1 MKTILQHQD
10 IEVIINENIL
20 IIRNSKLC
28 RKFDLNSGAPKTI
41 SLANKDNIEF
51 ASSEKTTA
59 DLAFIGM
66 YSACANERIKWNLLD
81 ITAQI
86 IPDSFLDSEHVK
98 ISITMEEPFAET
110 KYQRDYIIYP
120 NFPAISVQNSI
131 SLEVQP
137 HVYWSSRGNLTKGR
151 FFTEQRES
159 IVDSICCAPEYQPK
173 LAVQFR
179 GRTDYN
185 NELVVETPI
194 TNQEKINGNL
204 LFCENNEGAGFL
216 FLQEAPPSEERR
228 DLEEYD
234 FKITQNQIDSC
245 CWGIHPSEAV
255 RNSKFTSYR
264 HDLILYSSLE
274 ERTTLL
280 KDFLRLRFHS
290 KTPEIMVN
298 PWGCGKFRQ
307 YINEEFLLD
316 EIKASSEVGADY
328 YQIDDEWQTGKGLAS
343 IQTYN
348 QRIRENF
355 WTISQEKLNGSFDNI
370 VKLANQVGIKPALW
384 IAPSMNCEYEDW
396 QTQAELILD
405 FHKKYGFEN
414 FKIDGVLIRSKKAE
428 DNLRSLLEYVRT
440 QTNGKVSFNLDTT
453 NGQRPGYFLFLEYGN
468 IFLENRYCYTCFDA
482 AYRYHPERT
491 LRNLW
496 DLTKYLNPQDLQIEI
511 PCMDDINY
519 ETYKDKEDLLPDVYS
534 QEYWAAISLFAN
546 PLLWTA
552 PSKITQK
559 SKDTIKKIT
568 SLHKKY
574 RDELALCQ
582 ITSIGEQP
590 NGKAITGFLACNKV
604 NKKKFLLLFREKDS
618 LTNKITLQLPQI
630 ENPNWEIISGNG
642 SITLTSNNTITIELN
657 AKEYLFAQI

>member
-10 IEVIINENIL
+10 IEVLFYDTLL

-28 RKFDLNSGAPKTI
+28 RKFDLSSGAPKTI
-41 SLANKDNIEF
+41 SLTDENSTEF
-51 ASSEKTTA
+51 ACPDKANS

-66 YSACANERIKWNLLD
+66 HSSCANERIQWKLTD
-81 ITAQI
+81 ITAQVI
-86 IPDSFLDSEHVK
+86 WDSYLDSEHVK
-98 ISITMEEPFAET
+98 VTIFMEEPFAET

-120 NFPAISVQNSI
+120 YFPAISVQNSI

-137 HVYWSSRGNLTKGR
+137 LVYWSNRGNLTKGR

-159 IVDSICCAPEYQPK
+159 VVDSICHAPEFQPK

-179 GRTDYN
+179 GRTDYT

-194 TNQEKINGNL
+194 TNQQFVNGNL
-204 LFCENNEGAGFL
+204 LYCENDSHLGFF

-228 DLEEYD
+228 DLEDYD

-245 CWGIHPSEAV
+245 CWGIHPSEAT

-264 HDLILYSSLE
+264 NDLIIYSSLE
-274 ERTTLL
+274 ERTSLL
-280 KDFLRLRFHS
+280 KDFMRLRFHS

-307 YINEEFLLD
+307 YINEEFLLG
-316 EIKASSEVGADY
+316 EIKASSEIGADY

-343 IQTYN
+343 LQVYN
-348 QRIRENF
+348 QRIREDF

-370 VKLANQVGIKPALW
+370 IKLANEVGIKPALW

-396 QTQAELILD
+396 KTQAELILD

-414 FKIDGVLIRSKKAE
+414 YKIDGVLIRSKKAE
-428 DNLRSLLEYVRT
+428 DNLRALLEYVRN

-468 IFLENRYCYTCFDA
+468 IFLENRYCHTCFDA
-482 AYRYHPERT
+482 AFRYHPERT

-496 DLTKYLNPQDLQIEI
+496 DLAKYLNPQDLQIEI
-511 PCMDDINY
+511 PCMDDINF

-546 PLLWTA
+546 PLIWTA

-568 SLHKKY
+568 SLQKKY
-574 RDELALCQ
+574 REELAVCQ
-582 ITSIGEQP
+582 IDSIGEKP
-590 NGKAITGFLACNKV
+590 NGKAITGFLAFNKI
-604 NKKKFLLLFREKDS
+604 NKKAFLLIFREKDCQE
-618 LTNKITLQLPQI
+618 NKITLTLPKIDNQ
-630 ENPNWEIISGNG
+630 NWEIVSGNG
-642 SITLTSNNTITIELN
+642 EITVIGKDTISVELA
-657 AKEYLFAQI
+657 AKEYLFAKI